1 MHIRL
6 DIIKRSNKGAWLRN
20 VIPLGWGLLLC
31 LCTTWSHAKQNLL
44 PQLKFAHIAQSELE
58 ALGHLNDIAQDH
70 EGFLWFGAAK
80 GLARYDGYELT
91 IFRHRPDRQGIP
103 TNWVERLLVTQDG
116 SLWLTTRDGFCRFN
130 AAQVDFS
137 CNTIDADS
145 PTYDALFENSRGQL
159 LLTSSTGVFIVD
171 QTTLALTEHPSQWL
185 QAHAKGPDKYLSTII
200 EDHQGNWWLG
210 HYEAGLSV
218 YNPTTDQGTTWR
230 QGQAGMTSDKI
241 RSLMFDAEGRLWI
254 GTQGAGAL
262 LFDTERKVAKPFAHD
277 KAEKA
282 DTVWDII
289 QDRRGLIWIGDG
301 TGVHVVSPDD
311 LSTESHQ
318 FVEGKP
324 LTPGNYVVR
333 SLFEDKNGGIWI
345 GYFPSG
351 VDLVDEQGSQFV
363 SYRHDPRNRASLPD
377 GGVLATLE
385 APNGDLWVGAGFG
398 LGLLK
403 REHNI
408 FVHFQHDPD
417 DPTSLS
423 GSTILDMTYGQ
434 HGEIWL
440 GAWDRGL
447 NRLDPKTGNFTHY
460 LPEPGNPNSLH
471 GREPWGLLFDSQ
483 QRLWVATEKGV
494 NRYRPETDDFQ
505 RYLPI
510 NQEGKVVDA
519 LYTRHLHEDS
529 QGNIWVSS
537 FAGLKLLDPETGRF
551 TSYNHDPE
559 DPNSISSDMV
569 SYVFEDS
576 QNRLWVGTD
585 GAGVNLFDR
594 TSKRFKRYGED
605 YGLPDLSISSIVE
618 DSSGQIWLAT
628 YQGLVVFDPTRGVVN
643 HYNRGH
649 GLPGNLFN
657 RHSGA
662 QLSTGELVFGSSEGL
677 VIFRPS
683 QLVANWVPPTLVL
696 NELRIF
702 NKPIKVGD
710 DTGILRQ
717 HINHTD
723 HITLKHHHSVFSISF
738 AALDYRSPE
747 DNSYAYRLVGF
758 EKEWNWVNDQ
768 RSATYTNL
776 DAGDYVFEVKAA
788 NSADLWNDEPK
799 RLQITVVPPWWLSLW
814 AKIAYVLII
823 AGSLLR
829 MYFVQRERLESARK
843 KLASERELVSKLREV
858 ERLKDNI
865 NRELDSK
872 VEQRTEELK
881 HEKERLI
888 EAHAQLAEL
897 NEKLEA
903 MTVTDQ
909 LTGLNNRRYLDQFM
923 HEDIA
928 LIQRAFQQGT
938 AAKDS
943 AGLVFVILDMD
954 DFKTVNDTYGH
965 DAGDKILVQL
975 ADVLRKVTRQSDYI
989 VRWGGEEF
997 VIVMRHIKQAD
1008 VEASVERLRAT
1019 VASTAF
1025 DIGRDQPLYKT
1036 ISIGYASY
1044 PCHPLFPDALTW
1056 EQVIGIADR
1065 ALYCTKRSGKN
1076 GWIGIDAAHLD
1087 CSQED
1092 IANLAFEQQLLD
1104 QLEHGHLQIHTNLVK
1119 EKLVWR

>member
-1 MHIRL
+1 MHTRL
-6 DIIKRSNKGAWLRN
+6 DIIKEPRTSQYRVFSYGL
-20 VIPLGWGLLLC
+20 GLLLC
-31 LCTTWSHAKQNLL
+31 LLAAFTHAKQNLL
-44 PQLKFAHIAQSELE
+44 PQLKFSHIAQNELE
-58 ALGHLNDIAQDH
+58 ALGHLNDIAQDKD
-70 EGFLWFGAAK
+70 GFIWLGAAK

-91 IFRHRPDRQGIP
+91 IFRHRPDREGIP
-103 TNWVERLLVTQDG
+103 TNWVERLLVTSDG
-116 SLWLTTRDGFCRFN
+116 KLWLTTREGFCRFN
-130 AAQVDFS
+130 ADHVDFS
-137 CNTIDADS
+137 CNTIDAEG
-145 PTYDALFENSRGQL
+145 PTYDYLFEDSRGQL
-159 LLTSSTGVFIVD
+159 LLTSNAGVFIVD
-171 QTTLALTEHPSQWL
+171 QATLELRLYPNQWL
-185 QAHAKGPDKYLSTII
+185 QEQTQGGDRYVSII
-200 EDHQGNWWLG
+200 TEDNQGRLWLG
-210 HYEAGLSV
+210 HYEAGLTRF
-218 YNPTTDQGTTWR
+218 NPTTGKGMRWR
-230 QGQAGMTSDKI
+230 KGEAGLTSDKI
-241 RSLMFDAEGRLWI
+241 RSLMFDNRGRLWI

-262 LFDTERKVAKPFAHD
+262 LFNTEQKTATTFTHD

-282 DTVWDII
+282 DTVWDIV

-301 TGVHVVSPDD
+301 TGVHVVSPLD

-324 LTPGNYVVR
+324 LTPGNYVAR
-333 SLFEDKNGGIWI
+333 TLFEDKNGGIWI

-363 SYRHDPRNRASLPD
+363 SYRHDPRDSSSLPD

-385 APNGDLWVGAGFG
+385 AANGDLWVGAGFG

-403 REHNI
+403 REHDI
-408 FVHFQHDPD
+408 FVHFKHDPE
-417 DPTSLS
+417 DPKSLS
-423 GSTILDMTYGQ
+423 GSTILDMTFD
-434 HGEIWL
+434 ENDELWL

-447 NRLDPKTGNFTHY
+447 NRLDPKTGGFSHY
-460 LPEPGNPNSLH
+460 LPEPGNPNSLM
-471 GREPWGLLFDSQ
+471 GREPWALLFDSQ
-483 QRLWVATEKGV
+483 KRLWVATEKGIS
-494 NRYRPETDDFQ
+494 RYRPETDDFQ
-505 RYLPI
+505 RYMPI
-510 NQEGKVVDA
+510 GPKGEVIDS
-519 LYTRHLHEDS
+519 LYTRHIYEDS
-529 QGNIWVSS
+529 QGAIWVSS
-537 FAGLKLLDPETGRF
+537 FAGLKQLDPESGEF
-551 TSYNHDPE
+551 TSYRHNPD
-559 DPNSISSDMV
+559 DASSISSDMV

-618 DSSGQIWLAT
+618 DPAGQIWLAT
-628 YQGLVVFDPTRGVVN
+628 YQGLVIFDPTRGVVN

-657 RHSGA
+657 RHSGTR
-662 QLSTGELVFGSSEGL
+662 LSTGELAFGSSEGL

-683 QLVANWVPPTLVL
+683 QLVANWVPPSLVL

-702 NKPIKVGD
+702 NQPIKVGD
-710 DTGILRQ
+710 ETGILKQ
-717 HINHTD
+717 HINYTD
-723 HITLKHHHSVFSISF
+723 HITLKHSHSVFSVSF

-788 NSADLWNDEPK
+788 NSADVWNNEPK
-799 RLQITVVPPWWLSLW
+799 RLHITVVPPWWLSVW
-814 AKIAYVLII
+814 AKIAYALLIT
-823 AGSLLR
+823 GSLLR
-829 MYFVQRERLESARK
+829 FYFVQRARLESARK
-843 KLASERELVSKLREV
+843 KLESERELVSKLREV
-858 ERLKDNI
+858 ERMKDNI
-865 NRELDSK
+865 NRELDMK

-881 HEKERLI
+881 HEKERLL
-888 EAHAQLAEL
+888 EAHEQLATL
-897 NEKLEA
+897 NEKLES

-909 LTGLNNRRYLDQFM
+909 LTGLNNRRYLDQFI

-928 LIQRAFQQGT
+928 LIQREFKQGT
-938 AAKDS
+938 ADKDS

-954 DFKTVNDTYGH
+954 DFKSVNDTYGH
-965 DAGDKILVQL
+965 DAGDKILIQL

-1019 VASTAF
+1019 VANTDF
-1025 DIGRDQPLYKT
+1025 NIGRNEPLHKT

-1044 PCHPLFPDALTW
+1044 PCHPQFPDALTW

-1076 GWIGIDAAHLD
+1076 GWIGISASHLD
-1087 CSQED
+1087 CRKGD
-1092 IANLAFEQQLLD
+1092 IVNLAYEEQLLE
-1104 QLEHGHLQIHTNLVK
+1104 QLEQGNLNVHTSLAK
-1119 EKLVWR
+1119 ESLEWR